1 MALVR
6 NGSTEALI
14 SLLGQSASVTSGVR
28 LAALGAIKNFVIA
41 APSRK
46 AVIEQGLIDPIVRL
60 AQVKYIYQAMLWLSL
75 LSSNIIFLPNCSK
88 FAPISFTKQ
97 SQKPSISN
105 SILNKGEDNDQKIE
119 T

>member
-60 AQVKYIYQAMLWLSL
+60 AQVKYTY
-75 LSSNIIFLPNCSK
+75 LPGDALVVTFVKQYDFSAKLQQICSYFFHK
-88 FAPISFTKQ
+88 A
-97 SQKPSISN
+97 KP
-105 SILNKGEDNDQKIE
+105 
-119 T
+119 

>member
-60 AQVKYIYQAMLWLSL
+60 AQVKYQAMLWLSL
-75 LSSNIIFLPNCSK
+75 LSSNIIFLPICNK

-97 SQKPSISN
+97 SHKPSTSD
-105 SILNKGEDNDQKIE
+105 SIL
-119 T
+119 